1 MANANFVANAVENS
15 LSQINKD
22 YSIRPKQLEAIINI
36 VKGHDTL
43 AILPTSY
50 GKSLIFR
57 LLPSVCKQLKGHT
70 NSAIVAVI
78 APLESIIKD
87 QIDAA
92 NKLSPSLGT
101 KACRVDSSSANVK
114 SIQEEGYNI
123 LIGTPESWLESDA
136 KDLLA
141 STHFQKHLKCIVV
154 DEAHLVSWG
163 HSDASDEEPFREA
176 FGKIGELR
184 SFACE
189 NVPILCLSATVSE
202 NNFDLISV
210 SCGVS
215 KNGFRTV
222 FSCSDRPNIK
232 LSLYHCEEKSIVCF
246 DWVIKL
252 LKNNGVD
259 CPKILIFCRTQTLC
273 GWLYEQFQFCSL
285 DITEKFIGIYHASSW
300 PHKKDE
306 YLKSLTSNDGE
317 KRVII
322 CSSALGCGV
331 DCQDV
336 KFVLHFGPPHNL
348 VDYAQQI
355 GRAGRSNAPDCH
367 AVLYN
372 FPQSAKIADG
382 VRSYIDHTGCL
393 RKKLF
398 TPFSESDA
406 EIPSVQPAHACCNI
420 CSQDCHCGSQTCK
433 QLYFEV
439 TLSDEDK
446 FVKVRNVTDKDC
458 ETIQSRLSDLH
469 EKITKSSDTMF
480 VPSGIISGL
489 TNEIIFQ
496 VVRHLKFI
504 DSAEYITTNLPI
516 VAESLAKDIF
526 DIIDSHFKN
535 TGHVYEPK
543 SKPNVKNEDKQYE
556 FGDFEIDG
564 DFSLEE
570 DSGGFED

>member
-1 MANANFVANAVENS
+1 LVNQSKMANANFVANAVENS

-232 LSLYHCEEKSIVCF
+232 LSLYHCSSSYSKTME
-246 DWVIKL
+246 L
-252 LKNNGVD
+252 
-259 CPKILIFCRTQTLC
+259 TAQ
-273 GWLYEQFQFCSL
+273 
-285 DITEKFIGIYHASSW
+285 KF
-300 PHKKDE
+300 
-306 YLKSLTSNDGE
+306 
-317 KRVII
+317 
-322 CSSALGCGV
+322 
-331 DCQDV
+331 
-336 KFVLHFGPPHNL
+336 
-348 VDYAQQI
+348 
-355 GRAGRSNAPDCH
+355 
-367 AVLYN
+367 
-372 FPQSAKIADG
+372 
-382 VRSYIDHTGCL
+382 
-393 RKKLF
+393 
-398 TPFSESDA
+398 
-406 EIPSVQPAHACCNI
+406 
-420 CSQDCHCGSQTCK
+420 
-433 QLYFEV
+433 
-439 TLSDEDK
+439 
-446 FVKVRNVTDKDC
+446 
-458 ETIQSRLSDLH
+458 
-469 EKITKSSDTMF
+469 
-480 VPSGIISGL
+480 
-489 TNEIIFQ
+489 
-496 VVRHLKFI
+496 
-504 DSAEYITTNLPI
+504 
-516 VAESLAKDIF
+516 
-526 DIIDSHFKN
+526 
-535 TGHVYEPK
+535 
-543 SKPNVKNEDKQYE
+543 
-556 FGDFEIDG
+556 
-564 DFSLEE
+564 
-570 DSGGFED
+570 

>member
-1 MANANFVANAVENS
+1 MANANFIANAVEDS
-15 LSQINKD
+15 LSQIDKN
-22 YSIRPKQLEAIINI
+22 YIVRPKQLEAIINI
-36 VKGHDTL
+36 LKGKDTL

-57 LLPSVCKQLKGHT
+57 LIPSVCKQLRGHT
-70 NSAIVAVI
+70 NNAIVAVI

-92 NKLSPSLGT
+92 NKLFSSLGT
-101 KACRVDSSSANVK
+101 RACRVDSSSANVK

-136 KDLLA
+136 KDLLS
-141 STHFQKHLKCIVV
+141 STHFQKHLKCIVI

-163 HSDASDEEPFREA
+163 HGDASDEEPFRET
-176 FGKIGELR
+176 FGKINELR

-189 NVPILCLSATVSE
+189 SVPILCLSAT
-202 NNFDLISV
+202 
-210 SCGVS
+210 
-215 KNGFRTV
+215 
-222 FSCSDRPNIK
+222 
-232 LSLYHCEEKSIVCF
+232 
-246 DWVIKL
+246 
-252 LKNNGVD
+252 
-259 CPKILIFCRTQTLC
+259 
-273 GWLYEQFQFCSL
+273 
-285 DITEKFIGIYHASSW
+285 FIGIYHASSW
-300 PHKKDE
+300 PHKKNE

-367 AVLYN
+367 AVLYS
-372 FPQSAKIADG
+372 FPQAAKIAND
-382 VRSYIDHTGCL
+382 VKSYIDHTGCL

-398 TPFSESDA
+398 SPFSESDT
-406 EIPSVQPAHACCNI
+406 EISPVQPGHDCCNI
-420 CSQDCHCGSQTCK
+420 CAQDCHCESKTCK
-433 QLYFEV
+433 QSYFEV

-446 FVKVRNVTDKDC
+446 PVKVRNVTDKDC
-458 ETIQSRLSDLH
+458 ETIQSRLFNLH
-469 EKITKSSDTMF
+469 EKITKSSNAMF

-504 DSAEYITTNLPI
+504 NSAEYITTNLSI
-516 VAESLAKDIF
+516 VSESLAKDIF
-526 DIIDSHFKN
+526 DIIASHFSN
-535 TGHVYEPK
+535 TALPCEPK
-543 SKPNVKNEDKQYE
+543 SKPIVKNVEKQFE
-556 FGDFEIDG
+556 FGDFEFDS

-570 DSGGFED
+570 DYGVLED